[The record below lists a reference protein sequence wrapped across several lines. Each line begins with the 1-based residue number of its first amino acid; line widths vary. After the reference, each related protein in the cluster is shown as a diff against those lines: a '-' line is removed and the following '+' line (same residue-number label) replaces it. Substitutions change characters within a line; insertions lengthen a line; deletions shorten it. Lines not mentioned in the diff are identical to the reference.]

1 MKAVLI
7 PALLAAAALAAA
19 TPAAAQ
25 NNYQQTVRAEL
36 LRRSANARQQG
47 YAADREP
54 VFGSLNDDANDQKA
68 VTLTA
73 GRRYVIIGVCDQ
85 DCTDIDLRLFAPD
98 GTKIIEDIETDDYP
112 TLQFTAAVTG
122 TYRLSV
128 EMAVCNTN
136 PCYWGSQVY
145 AAGGGGG
152 K

>member
-1 MKAVLI
+1 MKAALV
-7 PALLAAAALAAA
+7 PLLAAAALAAA

-25 NNYQQTVRAEL
+25 NTYQQQI
-36 LRRSANARQQG
+36 RRQLATHASNALSHG

-54 VFGSLNDDANDQKA
+54 VYGSLNDDANDQKA

-73 GRRYVIIGVCDQ
+73 GTRYVIIGVCDN

-112 TLQFTAAVTG
+112 TIQFTAPVTG

-136 PCYWGSQVY
+136 PCYWGAQVY
-145 AAGGGGG
+145 AAGGGG